1 MLIPFLAAFFINGLY
16 EVTQEDQPLYFI
28 RKFFDQ
34 FGMHHDYYGGIYDD
48 PIAIP
53 TEAKMWYYPFL
64 YCPACM
70 SSFWGGSIFVVYSLF
85 TGVTMW
91 LLPFHVIATYGIVV
105 YLRNQWYN

>member
-28 RKFFDQ
+28 RKFFDK
-34 FGMHHDYYGGIYDD
+34 FGMHPNEYDD
-48 PIAIP
+48 LYQIPEMP
-53 TEAKMWYYPFL
+53 TEAKTWYYPFL

-91 LLPFHVIATYGIVV
+91 LLPFHVITTYGIVV
-105 YLRNQWYN
+105 YLRNQWYK